1 MAIFESVI
9 FQRMRKSVGNITT
22 YEAGGKQVLRQNP
35 LQRKDKKSEP
45 QLKHRDRMRTLKK
58 ICGYAIALSTVGF
71 CTTSRKT
78 AWNRFVQAN
87 LMREGVGRGLA
98 EPADWLDLRFAGG
111 PLHAP
116 LMTAE
121 VDWEQRTVT
130 FRWERQADRPNCLG
144 DDRLFGIVVDIDK
157 REVMLEELGR
167 RGESGEA
174 TFPFVQ
180 EGDGRYWVAY
190 GFAKN
195 AGGTRASDS
204 VSLALWEK
212 E

>member
-1 MAIFESVI
+1 M
-9 FQRMRKSVGNITT
+9 
-22 YEAGGKQVLRQNP
+22 
-35 LQRKDKKSEP
+35 
-45 QLKHRDRMRTLKK
+45 
-58 ICGYAIALSTVGF
+58 
-71 CTTSRKT
+71 
-78 AWNRFVQAN
+78 QAN

-157 REVMLEELGR
+157 GEVMLEELGR

-180 EGDGRYWVAY
+180 EGDGRHWVAY

>member
-87 LMREGVGRGLA
+87 LMRE
-98 EPADWLDLRFAGG
+98 
-111 PLHAP
+111 P

-144 DDRLFGIVVDIDK
+144 DDRLFGAVVDIDK
-157 REVMLEELGR
+157 GEVMLEELGR

>member
-1 MAIFESVI
+1 
-9 FQRMRKSVGNITT
+9 
-22 YEAGGKQVLRQNP
+22 
-35 LQRKDKKSEP
+35 
-45 QLKHRDRMRTLKK
+45 
-58 ICGYAIALSTVGF
+58 
-71 CTTSRKT
+71 
-78 AWNRFVQAN
+78 
-87 LMREGVGRGLA
+87 
-98 EPADWLDLRFAGG
+98 
-111 PLHAP
+111 
-116 LMTAE
+116 MTAE
-121 VDWEQRTVT
+121 VDWEQRTVTFRWERQADRPNCLGTVT

-180 EGDGRYWVAY
+180 EGDGRHWVAY

>member
-1 MAIFESVI
+1 MGIFESTL
-9 FQRMRKSVGNITT
+9 FEKLRKSTGNVTT
-22 YEAGGKQVLRQNP
+22 YVSGGQQIVRAKSSFRKDRKSKAQLRQRN
-35 LQRKDKKSEP
+35 
-45 QLKHRDRMRTLKK
+45 RMQTLKD
-58 ICGYAIALSTVGF
+58 IWGDFRALTPEGF
-71 CTTSRKT
+71 CTTSLKT

-130 FRWERQADRPNCLG
+130 FRWGRQADRPNCLG

-157 REVMLEELGR
+157 KEVMLEELGR

-174 TFPFVQ
+174 TFSFVQ
-180 EGDGRYWVAY
+180 EGDGRHWVAY

>member
-87 LMREGVGRGLA
+87 LMREGVVTPVQWA
-98 EPADWLDLRFAGG
+98 
-111 PLHAP
+111 
-116 LMTAE
+116 
-121 VDWEQRTVT
+121 RTVAV
-130 FRWERQADRPNCLG
+130 RAGYRLVPSGLRRVLYRADKASRTCFACPAEKACDWSAEKKN
-144 DDRLFGIVVDIDK
+144 
-157 REVMLEELGR
+157 MEL
-167 RGESGEA
+167 
-174 TFPFVQ
+174 
-180 EGDGRYWVAY
+180 
-190 GFAKN
+190 KI
-195 AGGTRASDS
+195 
-204 VSLALWEK
+204 
-212 E
+212 